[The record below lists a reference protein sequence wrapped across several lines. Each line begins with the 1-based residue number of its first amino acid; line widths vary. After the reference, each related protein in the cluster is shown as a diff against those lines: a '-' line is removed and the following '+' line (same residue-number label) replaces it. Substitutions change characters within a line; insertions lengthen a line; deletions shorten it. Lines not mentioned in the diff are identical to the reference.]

1 MKQPTELTATFGYS
15 MRLRS
20 GPRVVRNGELLFNLI
35 VRNALNTHNIIR
47 QDTGLALRP
56 PGGDLSSPYRV
67 SVPSRIAQFQR
78 PLNIE
83 FTTTLRL

>member
-1 MKQPTELTATFGYS
+1 

-20 GPRVVRNGELLFNLI
+20 GFRQLNGRELAFNLI
-35 VRNALNTHNIIR
+35 VRNALNTRNIIR

-56 PGGDLSSPYRV
+56 PDGDLSSPYRV

-78 PLNIE
+78 PLNDE
-83 FTTTLRL
+83 LTTTLKL